1 MSLVSAASE
10 LIRLCWRAGL
20 DEGQRALL
28 ETVLGASDP
37 RAVLTRHVSHEPTG
51 VAAIA
56 RVHSALESRARPGRA
71 TPQPYDSLAFS
82 LVEAALNELNVIQ
95 PHVSA
100 GRLDS
105 SVAVLNTIKA
115 GGKAGLTSA
124 ADCRT
129 KAVLVEGIRADVRAA
144 VVDGFAE
151 AWRSHMP
158 EKTGQRLALEMAA
171 LCVMEGR
178 QHYFLSAEVRTA
190 LSRGSLDAD
199 QMLKVLLPAERDI
212 RVAVIVEGTSR
223 LESLGG
229 LMDPACAAMGV
240 SPGEPTAGWG
250 RGTSDLEGL
259 ADLAAK
265 AADTRREWSRDQA
278 GGQVLLTL
286 SVRARDLGGAA
297 LLGRRRASESLDQYV
312 AGQRTSEIRLRPETL
327 AYDPSSD
334 RTLRLSVPA
343 LGTRPVRPL
352 TTDWPPALRESLRT
366 AHIARVIEAP
376 TTAAGL
382 CWAALEALDVKTKKG
397 PDQKT
402 GIEKVAR
409 ALSLQAARQQIVDL
423 HQRTRTA
430 VAAEVAAAHAAHH
443 DAQAKA
449 DRLEAV
455 ARKATGDHAATVAR
469 KATAARAAELDQR
482 TALEDAMKAE
492 AHCAA
497 LDAWTGVGND
507 GSLRKPDRWLD
518 AFAPPADAESALQ
531 SAAEAL
537 DALTDF
543 LSGETAARLRHWR
556 AMLAAPAS
564 LSTWIES
571 TADRFVKSLDW
582 LYVIR
587 NTALHDGRFESSTD
601 LLDVHAGRAL
611 VDLTLEFLGNW
622 YQHEAKAVPG
632 LVALPSIK
640 VIEHLAARQEEVLGK
655 LRGGTRD
662 GWHVTRL
669 TSATSTGWD
678 RHLG

>member
-1 MSLVSAASE
+1 MSLVSAESE
-10 LIRLCWRAGL
+10 LIRLCGRAGL
-20 DEGQRALL
+20 SNGQRALL
-28 ETVLGASDP
+28 EAVLAAGNPGAL
-37 RAVLTRHVSHEPTG
+37 LTRHVSSEPTG

-71 TPQPYDSLAFS
+71 TLQPYASLAFS
-82 LVEAALNELNVIQ
+82 LVEAALEELKVVRL
-95 PHVSA
+95 HVSA
-100 GRLDS
+100 GRLDGP
-105 SVAVLNTIKA
+105 VGVLESIKA

-129 KAVLVEGIRADVRAA
+129 KAVLVEGMRADVRAA

-151 AWRSHMP
+151 AWRSHGA
-158 EKTGQRLALEMAA
+158 EGTGQRLALEMAA

-178 QHYFLSAEVRTA
+178 QHYLLSAEVRTA

-199 QMLKVLLPAERDI
+199 HMLKVLLPAERDF
-212 RVAVIVEGTSR
+212 RVAMIVEGTSG

-240 SPGEPTAGWG
+240 SPGEPMTGWG
-250 RGTSDLEGL
+250 RGASDLEKLG
-259 ADLAAK
+259 AMAK
-265 AADTRREWSRDQA
+265 KASDTRREWSRDQA

-297 LLGRRRASESLDQYV
+297 LLGRRRASELLDQYV
-312 AGQRTSEIRLRPETL
+312 AGQRRSEIRLRPETL
-327 AYDPSSD
+327 AYDPGSD

-343 LGTRPVRPL
+343 LGTRPVQPL
-352 TTDWPPALRESLRT
+352 TTGWPPALRESLRT
-366 AHIARVIEAP
+366 AHIARVVEAP

-382 CWAALEALDVKTKKG
+382 CWAALEALDVKTNKG

-402 GIEKVAR
+402 GPEKLAQ

-430 VAAEVAAAHAAHH
+430 VAAEVAAARAAHH

-449 DRLEAV
+449 DRLEA
-455 ARKATGDHAATVAR
+455 AAQKATGDHAATVAR

-482 TALEDAMKAE
+482 TALEEARKAE

-497 LDAWTGVGND
+497 LDAWTGVGDD
-507 GSLRKPDRWLD
+507 GLLRKPDRWLD
-518 AFAPPADAESALQ
+518 AFAPPADAESALHT
-531 SAAEAL
+531 AAEAL
-537 DALTDF
+537 AALTDF
-543 LSGETAARLRHWR
+543 LGGETAARLRYWR

-564 LSTWIES
+564 LSLWIEE
-571 TADRFVKSLDW
+571 TADRFKKSLDW

-587 NTALHDGRFESSTD
+587 NTALHDGRFESATD
-601 LLDVHAGRAL
+601 LLDVHVGRAL

-622 YQHEAKAVPG
+622 YQHGTKATPEQA
-632 LVALPSIK
+632 ALPAIK
-640 VIEHLAARQEEVLGK
+640 VIEHLAARQEEVLEK
-655 LRGGTRD
+655 LRGGTRE
-662 GWHVTRL
+662 GWHVARL
-669 TSATSTGWD
+669 TSSTSTGWD
-678 RHLG
+678 RG